1 MWIIQVWKLKKSH
14 QVPWK
19 EQAVTYTER
28 VAESTNFVV
37 SGLKRLAV
45 FNLLSKALS
54 KCLIKRK
61 LKKKTKTIRTVLD
74 VSS

>member
-14 QVPWK
+14 QVLWK
-19 EQAVTYTER
+19 EQAVTYRER
-28 VAESTNFVV
+28 VAESPNFVV

-61 LKKKTKTIRTVLD
+61 
-74 VSS
+74 